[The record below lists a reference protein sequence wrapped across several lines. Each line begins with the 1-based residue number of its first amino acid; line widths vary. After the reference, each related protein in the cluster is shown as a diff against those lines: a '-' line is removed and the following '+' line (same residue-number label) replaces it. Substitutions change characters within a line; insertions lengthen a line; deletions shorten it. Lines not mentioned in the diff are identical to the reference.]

1 MVCLARIVP
10 AMTSELRHELD
21 FWVAAAAAADAAA
34 AAACNCVYIEKEER
48 KQNMAEKMKSA
59 RDKSKELYALEY
71 GKSMYVYK
79 YVRMKPGTFKEA
91 AI

>member
-21 FWVAAAAAADAAA
+21 FWVAA

>member
-34 AAACNCVYIEKEER
+34 AACNCVYIEKEER
-48 KQNMAEKMKSA
+48 KQNMTEKMKST
-59 RDKSKELYALEY
+59 RYKLKELFALEY
-71 GKSMYVYK
+71 GKSMYVQ
-79 YVRMKPGTFKEA
+79 VCTHEPWDF
-91 AI
+91 